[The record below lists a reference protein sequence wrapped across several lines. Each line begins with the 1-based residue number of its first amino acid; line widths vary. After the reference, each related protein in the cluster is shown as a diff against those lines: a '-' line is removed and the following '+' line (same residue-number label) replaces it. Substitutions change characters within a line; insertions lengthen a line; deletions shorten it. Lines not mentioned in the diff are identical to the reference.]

1 MMNDKGGDYVAAV
14 TVGGCWLFAIACV
27 VCYTLVKLKGAA
39 P

>member
-1 MMNDKGGDYVAAV
+1 MNATRGGYVAAV
-14 TVGGCWLFAIACV
+14 TVGGCWPFAIACV